1 MWQATLSAT
10 TTITTWSFSI
20 SCFSCRSESCRWG
33 THKPRSMPQRRTAR
47 QPVDQVN
54 ARLRWLL
61 KLRKGASCSQFI
73 QWRWRFENY
82 SIHFNVRATQGKG
95 GRCWVAGS
103 MPFKGPGAGRCE
115 RGRRRSR
122 SRGPGGVSERHA
134 PLLCSWR
141 IGRAPAGASQSMAL
155 WSAESGGGYR
165 PHQLWRRRGAA
176 REQWYGEDHGMV
188 HEVNLYSSY
197 IRGWIARC
205 RVVINWRAYLNLD
218 RYLCPSIWWILHS
231 HMYSSTEYRLLL
243 QSVSW

>member
-10 TTITTWSFSI
+10 TIPLGRFPSHVFLA
-20 SCFSCRSESCRWG
+20 ESCRWG
-33 THKPRSMPQRRTAR
+33 THKPRSMPQRKHQKPQTNSR
-47 QPVDQVN
+47 QPADQVN
-54 ARLRWLL
+54 ARLRWLS

-73 QWRWRFENY
+73 QWRWRFETY

-115 RGRRRSR
+115 R
-122 SRGPGGVSERHA
+122 
-134 PLLCSWR
+134 
-141 IGRAPAGASQSMAL
+141 ASQSMAL

-165 PHQLWRRRGAA
+165 PRQLWRRRGAA